1 MYTPLRLYQLYLIS
15 IYTQRENSNLF
26 LCNLFEQA
34 YLFRIYQ
41 ICAGTF
47 CTLLLIAFAYA
58 YVHTQTYTVYV
69 MRIRIHT
76 RSLAKRDHNHLPH
89 TRASIIKMPWGCF
102 VWPSHYHT
110 LLLSSSPSLSLLLS
124 LSLSLCLLLS
134 LPLCLSAEQPQL
146 VSRPFLKRID
156 SF

>member
-26 LCNLFEQA
+26 LCNLLEQA

-47 CTLLLIAFAYA
+47 CTLLLIAFVC
-58 YVHTQTYTVYV
+58 VHTQTYTVYV

-76 RSLAKRDHNHLPH
+76 RSLAKRDHNHLPN

-110 LLLSSSPSLSLLLS
+110 LLLSPSLSLYC